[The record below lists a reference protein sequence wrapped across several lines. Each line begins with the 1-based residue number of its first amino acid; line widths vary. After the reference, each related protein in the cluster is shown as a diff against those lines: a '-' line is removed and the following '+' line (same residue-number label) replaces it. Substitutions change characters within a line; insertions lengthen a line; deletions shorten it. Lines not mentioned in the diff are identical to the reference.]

1 MQVLFHGC
9 HLWFNAAMKS
19 KFKAVALVGKIT
31 NPAIREHVLAL
42 ANFLDEHGIRVLIEQ
57 NTAHHLDVQGHP
69 QVPIDDIG
77 AHADLAVVLGG
88 DGTMLAVARGLVQ
101 YDVPLVGVN
110 KGRFGFLAD
119 LTTDSMLATLSGL
132 LAGEYKQEQR
142 FLLGARVVRDGRMV
156 SEGHAL
162 NDVVVSKGEMA
173 RLIDLKLTI
182 DGEFVHRQRSDGLI
196 ISTPTG
202 TTAYALS
209 AGGPI
214 LHPTLDAIALV
225 PICPHTLSNRP
236 FAINSGSC
244 VEIALTQAEDARVHF
259 DGQLHAEL
267 QCGDKVVVQR
277 LERTITLLHLP
288 QHSHYA
294 MLREKL
300 HWG

>member
-1 MQVLFHGC
+1 M
-9 HLWFNAAMKS
+9 NS
-19 KFKAVALVGKIT
+19 KFKAVALIGKIT
-31 NPAIREHVLAL
+31 NPAIRESVLAL
-42 ANFLDEHGIRVLIEQ
+42 ARFLDESGIRVLIEQ
-57 NTAHHLDVQGHP
+57 NTSLHLDIQGYP
-69 QVPIDDIG
+69 TVAIDDVG

-88 DGTMLAVARGLVQ
+88 DGTMLAVARGLVN

-110 KGRFGFLAD
+110 KGRFGFLTD
-119 LTTDSMLATLSGL
+119 LTTDSMLTTLSDI
-132 LAGEYKQEQR
+132 LAGEYRQEQR
-142 FLLGARVVRDGRMV
+142 ILLGARVVRDGQVV
-156 SEGHAL
+156 SEGRAL
-162 NDVVVSKGEMA
+162 NDVVVSKGEQA
-173 RLIDLKLTI
+173 RLIDLELTI

-196 ISTPTG
+196 VSTPTG

-236 FAINSGSC
+236 FAINSASC
-244 VEIALTQAEDARVHF
+244 VEIALMHAEDARVHF

-267 QCGDKVVVQR
+267 QCGDKVIVQR
-277 LERTITLLHLP
+277 LQKTVTLLHLP